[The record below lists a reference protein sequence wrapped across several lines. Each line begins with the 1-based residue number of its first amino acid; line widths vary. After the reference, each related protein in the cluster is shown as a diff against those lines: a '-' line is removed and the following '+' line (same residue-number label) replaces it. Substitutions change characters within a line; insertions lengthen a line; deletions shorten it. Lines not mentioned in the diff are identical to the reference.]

1 MTRKLK
7 STEIKTLRLELL
19 KKQNHICPLCNQV
32 IPEDDAALDHNHEN
46 GMVRGV
52 LHLGCNGAEGRIL
65 KAFVR
70 SGASKRTDIKDF
82 LTNLLEY
89 YRIHEQDPSGLLH
102 NTHLTPDERKA
113 KAAKRRKAKAKANSK
128 KET

>member
-1 MTRKLK
+1 M
-7 STEIKTLRLELL
+7 
-19 KKQNHICPLCNQV
+19 
-32 IPEDDAALDHNHEN
+32 
-46 GMVRGV
+46 
-52 LHLGCNGAEGRIL
+52 GCNGAEGRIL

-102 NTHLTPDERKA
+102 NTHLTPEERKA
-113 KAAKRRKAKAKANSK
+113 KAKRRKAKAKANSK